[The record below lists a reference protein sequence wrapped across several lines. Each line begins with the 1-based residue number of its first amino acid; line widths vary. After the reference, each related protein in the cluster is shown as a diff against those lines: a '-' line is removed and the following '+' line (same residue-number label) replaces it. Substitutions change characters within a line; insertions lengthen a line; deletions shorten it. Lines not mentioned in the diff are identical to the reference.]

1 MEYNI
6 VGEIYKNE
14 IDTVRLEATVR
25 LPPEF
30 IKESNVLLLSDLIN
44 TFRMF
49 LIKLRGWLCLQFYH
63 NVTDSGQYGA
73 K

>member
-30 IKESNVLLLSDLIN
+30 IKESNVLLLSNLIN

-49 LIKLRGWLCLQFYH
+49 LASINPILAKFSNDQRWL
-63 NVTDSGQYGA
+63 
-73 K
+73 

>member
-14 IDTVRLEATVR
+14 INTVHLEATVR

-49 LIKLRGWLCLQFYH
+49 LASINPIL
-63 NVTDSGQYGA
+63 A
-73 K
+73 KFSND

>member
-14 IDTVRLEATVR
+14 IDTVRLETTVR

-49 LIKLRGWLCLQFYH
+49 LASINPIL
-63 NVTDSGQYGA
+63 A
-73 K
+73 KFSNDQS